1 MQIARILSYESVLRG
16 INFGDHVETDALAK
30 IFCSQI
36 AETQFDLAQD
46 WTHRTNMKAQYM
58 SLLFTA

>member
-1 MQIARILSYESVLRG
+1 MQIARILSYESVPRG

-46 WTHRTNMKAQYM
+46 WTQD
-58 SLLFTA
+58 